1 MKRKLTILSLAVL
14 LGLMSGCAK
23 KAEIGAGAQDGS
35 SAAAKNSSEGLIK
48 IDDGSGNT
56 GDDGTQ
62 QETTGKQIED
72 QTFDVTLDGWGE
84 VTFAA
89 FLPKENEAGDGDVY
103 FKLLKDGKVLFDLPG
118 MTEDNRR
125 PSLKFVKVAAVS
137 FKDYNGD
144 GKKDIIII
152 NEYSRQ
158 GSTEPGYNEV
168 RLYTQAGGKKE
179 FSLEQGSLTEFLQ
192 KNHYNG
198 SINLVMEGIARYKSG
213 NMESG
218 IQRNNIEKQI
228 ELLADSVELWAGT
241 MNSEG
246 IDYFFTVTDMDR
258 NGRLELI
265 VSSCQG
271 TGLYTYSDYFE
282 VNDTFDGLTAVEGN
296 RMEGHSE
303 ADIIVDSA
311 PVYYDAQNKVYYYI
325 YDDIIR
331 NGKEYYENKRAVS
344 LENGK
349 IVQNDLAYKTTV
361 FENEKQMTDCTD
373 REGKNITADQYDGI
387 ADTVYGSLEKQK
399 AVFSWNRAESMGE
412 LQQMGKEKL
421 CGMLL
426 DSYSKFSGEQ

>member
-103 FKLLKDGKVLFDLPG
+103 FKLLKDGKALFDLPG

-179 FSLEQGSLTEFLQ
+179 FSL
-192 KNHYNG
+192 
-198 SINLVMEGIARYKSG
+198 
-213 NMESG
+213 
-218 IQRNNIEKQI
+218 
-228 ELLADSVELWAGT
+228 
-241 MNSEG
+241 
-246 IDYFFTVTDMDR
+246 
-258 NGRLELI
+258 
-265 VSSCQG
+265 
-271 TGLYTYSDYFE
+271 
-282 VNDTFDGLTAVEGN
+282 
-296 RMEGHSE
+296 
-303 ADIIVDSA
+303 
-311 PVYYDAQNKVYYYI
+311 
-325 YDDIIR
+325 
-331 NGKEYYENKRAVS
+331 
-344 LENGK
+344 
-349 IVQNDLAYKTTV
+349 
-361 FENEKQMTDCTD
+361 
-373 REGKNITADQYDGI
+373 
-387 ADTVYGSLEKQK
+387 
-399 AVFSWNRAESMGE
+399 
-412 LQQMGKEKL
+412 
-421 CGMLL
+421 
-426 DSYSKFSGEQ
+426 